1 MVEGAVTRTA
11 QDAAHAHAHAGAAFV
26 CNSDAL
32 NVVDLIDAGPFAA
45 DLIVADPSAVE

>member
-11 QDAAHAHAHAGAAFV
+11 QDAAHAHAGAAFV
-26 CNSDAL
+26 YNSDAL
-32 NVVDLIDAGPFAA
+32 NVVDPIDAGPFAV